1 MYSNS
6 KISLDDETRNS
17 LKLISTCGF
26 KIGILTNGVV
36 KAQKNKVR
44 CLDLSDF
51 IDVIVYARE
60 CGNEKPDTK
69 AFEAISNKLEV
80 NMQKCL
86 FVGDHILNDV
96 KGALDAGMQAIHL
109 TKYCGNV
116 ESYPGV
122 IQMRTLSEVVK
133 SIQS

>member
-1 MYSNS
+1 
-6 KISLDDETRNS
+6 
-17 LKLISTCGF
+17 
-26 KIGILTNGVV
+26 
-36 KAQKNKVR
+36 
-44 CLDLSDF
+44 
-51 IDVIVYARE
+51 
-60 CGNEKPDTK
+60 
-69 AFEAISNKLEV
+69 
-80 NMQKCL
+80 MQKCL